1 MQVGEGVREDE
12 GDVGERTIVSN
23 RRGSNRSGGSTVRP
37 KLLQAPMVV
46 QPCEADS
53 GRERCWGGR
62 GRHGQLIWA
71 LNRVEN

>member
-12 GDVGERTIVSN
+12 GDVRERTMVSN
-23 RRGSNRSGGSTVRP
+23 RRGSSQSGGSTVRP

-53 GRERCWGGR
+53 GRER
-62 GRHGQLIWA
+62 
-71 LNRVEN
+71 